1 MLIIFFIAGLIV
13 GSFLNVIIYRLRIM
27 ENIMGRS
34 YCPHSKHKIH
44 WFDNIP
50 LLSFILLGAKCR
62 ACKGDISWQYPLVE
76 FLSGLIFLFTAKYFL
91 IVGNTASYWET
102 FFYLTIFSLLLV
114 LMAYDWKF
122 MEVPMIVFWVSLAVV
137 AVYFI
142 FSDYFSLRSGAN
154 AMDLRIVSG
163 LIGGF
168 IAWIFFFSL
177 VFFSKEKWMGWGDVY
192 VGALAGAILG
202 WPGIL
207 LGLMLSFTFGAVYA
221 IIIVAMGKK
230 NMKSQVPFIPFLVL
244 GTITAVFAGKFFPI
258 AEYLYF

>member
-1 MLIIFFIAGLIV
+1 MSIIFFIAGLIV

-34 YCPHSKHKIH
+34 YCPHCKHKIH

-62 ACKGDISWQYPLVE
+62 NCKGDISWQYPLVE
-76 FLSGLIFLFTAKYFL
+76 FLSGLVFLFTAKYFL
-91 IVGNTASYWET
+91 VIGDAFSYWET
-102 FFYLTIFSLLLV
+102 FFYLAIFSLLLV

-154 AMDLRIVSG
+154 AMDLKITSG

-202 WPGIL
+202 WQEIF
-207 LGLMLSFTFGAVYA
+207 LGLVISFTIGAVYA

-230 NMKSQVPFIPFLVL
+230 NMKSQVPFIPFLAL
-244 GTITAVFAGKFFPI
+244 GTIIAVFAGKIFPI